1 MSIETTPRGP
11 TSSTAPVPSSKWVA
25 LAVIAVAQ
33 LMVALDATIVNV
45 ALPTAQETLGFDDSQ
60 RAWVITAY
68 TLSLAGLLLL
78 GGRVADRF
86 GRRRAMLV
94 GLTGFAVSS
103 AVAGASS
110 GFAMLVVGRAF
121 QGASAAMMAPAAL
134 SLIAVTFTD
143 PKERGKAFGVFG
155 AIASSGAVTGLL
167 LGGVLTEYAGWRWC
181 LYVNVVVAVV
191 AIAAGRRVLP
201 SGDGHPTT
209 MDAPSGV
216 LATGALAALVLAC
229 NQAAPHGW
237 TSVEVLLPAVLAVA
251 AGGAFVVRQ
260 SRAASPL
267 LPLSIL
273 ADRRRATAYLTTAIS
288 VVGTFGMF
296 LMLTYHFQVVLG
308 YSPLRT
314 GLAFLPLNI
323 AVVASSYGLGSRL
336 MGRVSPRVMVA
347 PALLVAATGLGMLTQ
362 LEPGSGYLTLIL
374 PAEIL
379 VGAGVGCVFTPS
391 IGVATSGIDPR
402 QAGIAAATANAAM
415 QVGGSIGIAVL
426 NTVAVSAADGYA
438 GTSIEAVVH
447 GSAVATAGAAA
458 ALVAAAAVVAVGLR
472 PGTPTTVHDE
482 QKGAHR

>member
-1 MSIETTPRGP
+1 MSTDTTGSRAP
-11 TSSTAPVPSSKWVA
+11 TTAAETAPATNRWVA

-45 ALPTAQETLGFDDSQ
+45 ALPTAQGALGFDDAQ

-94 GLTGFAVSS
+94 GLTGFAASS
-103 AVAGASS
+103 AVAGAAS
-110 GFAMLVVGRAF
+110 GFTMLVVGRAF

-167 LGGVLTEYAGWRWC
+167 LGGVLTEYAGWRGC
-181 LYVNVVVAVV
+181 LYVNVVVAGAAIVV
-191 AIAAGRRVLP
+191 GRRALP
-201 SGDGHPTT
+201 AGDGHPTSI
-209 MDAPSGV
+209 DAPSGV
-216 LATGALAALVLAC
+216 LATGALAAIVLAC
-229 NQAAPHGW
+229 NQAARHGW
-237 TSVEVLLPAVLAVA
+237 TSATVLVPAALGVA
-251 AGGAFVVRQ
+251 AGICFVLRQ
-260 SRAASPL
+260 SRTPHPL

-273 ADRRRATAYLTTAIS
+273 TDRARATAYLGTAIS
-288 VVGTFGMF
+288 VVGTVGLF
-296 LMLTYHFQVVLG
+296 LMLTYHFQMVLG

-314 GLAFLPLNI
+314 GLAFLPLNL
-323 AVVASSYGLGSRL
+323 AVIASSYGLGSRL
-336 MGRVSPRVMVA
+336 MDRVSARVMVT
-347 PALLVAATGLGMLTQ
+347 PGLLVAAAGLALLTQ

-415 QVGGSIGIAVL
+415 QVGGSLGIAVL
-426 NTVAVSAADGYA
+426 NTVAVASARDFA
-438 GTSIEAVVH
+438 GTPIEAMVH

-458 ALVAAAAVVAVGLR
+458 ALIATAAVAVVGLR
-472 PGTPTTVHDE
+472 PPTVHSKENGDI
-482 QKGAHR
+482 R

>member
-1 MSIETTPRGP
+1 MATDTTTPRT
-11 TSSTAPVPSSKWVA
+11 TSRWVA

-45 ALPTAQETLGFDDSQ
+45 ALPTAQQALDFDDTQ

-94 GLTGFAVSS
+94 GLSGFAVSS
-103 AVAGASS
+103 AIAGASS
-110 GFAMLVVGRAF
+110 GFAMLVVGRAL

-143 PKERGKAFGVFG
+143 PKERGKAFGIFG

-181 LYVNVVVAVV
+181 LYVNVVVAAV
-191 AIAAGRRVLP
+191 AIVVGRRALP

-209 MDAPSGV
+209 IDVASGV

-237 TSVEVLLPAVLAVA
+237 DSVEVLVPAALGVVTGIGFVL
-251 AGGAFVVRQ
+251 RQ
-260 SRAASPL
+260 SRTPNPL
-267 LPLSIL
+267 LPLSIVT
-273 ADRRRATAYLTTAIS
+273 DRARATAYLATAIS

-336 MGRVSPRVMVA
+336 MGRVSARAMVT
-347 PALLVAATGLGMLTQ
+347 PALVVAATGLALLTQ

-379 VGAGVGCVFTPS
+379 VGAGVGCIFTPS

-402 QAGIAAATANAAM
+402 QAGIAAATANTAM

-426 NTVAVSAADGYA
+426 NTVAVSAADGFA
-438 GTSIEAVVH
+438 GTPVEAIVH
-447 GSAVATAGAAA
+447 GSAVATACAAA
-458 ALVAAAAVVAVGLR
+458 ALAATAVVAAVGLR
-472 PGTPTTVHDE
+472 PTTTPANVENEKT
-482 QKGAHR
+482 GATR

>member
-1 MSIETTPRGP
+1 MTTDSTPRAP
-11 TSSTAPVPSSKWVA
+11 TAPDSTASSSRWVA

-45 ALPTAQETLGFDDSQ
+45 ALPTAQSALGFDDTQ

-103 AVAGASS
+103 AIAGAASS
-110 GFAMLVVGRAF
+110 FEMLVVGRAL

-134 SLIAVTFTD
+134 SLIAVTFTE
-143 PKERGKAFGVFG
+143 PKERGKAFGIFG

-181 LYVNVVVAVV
+181 LYVNVVVAAG
-191 AIAAGRRVLP
+191 AIAVGRRALP
-201 SGDGHPTT
+201 KGDGHPTT
-209 MDAPSGV
+209 IDAASGV

-229 NQAAPHGW
+229 NQAAAHGW
-237 TSVEVLLPAVLAVA
+237 TSAEVLVPAVISLVA
-251 AGGAFVVRQ
+251 GAAFVLRQ
-260 SRAASPL
+260 TRTPNPL
-267 LPLSIL
+267 LPLSII
-273 ADRRRATAYLTTAIS
+273 ADRRRATAYLATAIS

-308 YSPLRT
+308 YTPLQT

-336 MGRVSPRVMVA
+336 MDRVSARAMVT
-347 PALLVAATGLGMLTQ
+347 PALVVAAAGLGLLTQ

-379 VGAGVGCVFTPS
+379 VGAGVGCIFTPS

-402 QAGIAAATANAAM
+402 QAGIAAATANTAM
-415 QVGGSIGIAVL
+415 QVGGSVGIAVL
-426 NTVAVSAADGYA
+426 NTVAVASASRYA
-438 GTSIEAVVH
+438 GTPIEAMVH
-447 GSAVATAGAAA
+447 GSATATAGAAV
-458 ALVAAAAVVAVGLR
+458 ALLVTAVVVAFGLR
-472 PGTPTTVHDE
+472 PTPATVE
-482 QKGAHR
+482 GRQTGANR

>member
-1 MSIETTPRGP
+1 MTADTTPRAPTAPDP
-11 TSSTAPVPSSKWVA
+11 TSSPSRWVA

-45 ALPTAQETLGFDDSQ
+45 ALPTAQSALGFDDSQ

-68 TLSLAGLLLL
+68 TLALAGLLLL

-103 AVAGASS
+103 AIAGAAS
-110 GFAMLVVGRAF
+110 GFTMLVVGRAL

-143 PKERGKAFGVFG
+143 PKERGKAFGIFG

-181 LYVNVVVAVV
+181 LYVNVV
-191 AIAAGRRVLP
+191 IAAAAIVVGRRALP

-209 MDAPSGV
+209 IDAISGV

-237 TSVEVLLPAVLAVA
+237 ASAEVLVPALIGLVAGAGFVL
-251 AGGAFVVRQ
+251 RQ
-260 SRAASPL
+260 SRTANPL
-267 LPLSIL
+267 LPLPIL
-273 ADRRRATAYLTTAIS
+273 NDRRRAAAYLATAIS

-308 YSPLRT
+308 YTPLQT
-314 GLAFLPLNI
+314 GLAFLPLNV
-323 AVVASSYGLGSRL
+323 AVVVSSYGLGSRL
-336 MGRVSPRVMVA
+336 MDRVSARAMVT
-347 PALLVAATGLGMLTQ
+347 PGLVVAAAGLGLLTQ

-379 VGAGVGCVFTPS
+379 VGAGVGCIFTPS
-391 IGVATSGIDPR
+391 IGVATSGIEPR

-415 QVGGSIGIAVL
+415 QVGGSIGIAML
-426 NTVAVSAADGYA
+426 NTVAVASASGYA
-438 GTSIEAVVH
+438 GTPIEAMVH
-447 GSAVATAGAAA
+447 GSATATAGAAA
-458 ALVAAAAVVAVGLR
+458 ALLVTAAVVAFGLR
-472 PGTPTTVHDE
+472 PTPATV
-482 QKGAHR
+482 QSKQTGANR